1 VFLAGSLISPL
12 SSISTYRDRASRM
25 ISHTHAQRKKE
36 MMAGFPAIVVLN
48 GNDDGGRA
56 GEVPGSQQAE
66 ELRSILI

>member
-1 VFLAGSLISPL
+1 VFLAGSI
-12 SSISTYRDRASRM
+12 ISTYRDRASRM

-36 MMAGFPAIVVLN
+36 MMGGFPAIVVLN